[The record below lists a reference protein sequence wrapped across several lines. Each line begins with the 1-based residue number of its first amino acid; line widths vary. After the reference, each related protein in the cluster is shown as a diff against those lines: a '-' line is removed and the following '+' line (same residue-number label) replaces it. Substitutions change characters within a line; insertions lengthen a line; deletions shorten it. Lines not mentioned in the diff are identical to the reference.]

1 MQKTFD
7 YGDIRR
13 QVLDFLGKLG
23 IEPYDEADII
33 LDGKLHRFRLRD
45 DKQGEKSGAITI
57 YTDGWPAGF
66 VMDWRRGI
74 KENWKYD
81 ISSLDDEQQKYFNSE
96 EYRKKCEEQE
106 RRAREKREAEQR
118 KYAEGARRMWNRLPE
133 APKNHPYLQRK
144 SLIWINNTALRYN
157 PDTKSLAVPLTN
169 IYDMTFSIQ
178 WIPEEGHKTF
188 FTGTTLKGLFWK
200 IWIES
205 IQQNPKGTIL
215 LGEGFATM
223 LKVFEL
229 TSLPCVAAMS
239 CYRLEEV
246 AKILREKFPEAK
258 IIITADNDHQTER
271 KTGKNPGMTYAQN
284 VCTSKKFGKS
294 LADGL
299 VYPNFKPDED
309 GSDWDDFAILHG
321 NEYAAAILK
330 DDIAR
335 ALMPKDIQLMLEKKQ
350 AAIHQR
356 SDTQEQNFSARQMG
370 CSGHDTF
377 GAIHSRRR
385 TKNRQVYHGVTAR
398 ARRCYRRG
406 CLRQNA
412 GSAGRCSV
420 SRSRRQRTKT
430 ARTHCRLK

>member
-356 SDTQEQNFSARQMG
+356 SDTQKQNFSARQMG
-370 CSGHDTF
+370 CAGHDTF
-377 GAIHSRRR
+377 GTVHSRRR
-385 TKNRQVYHGVTAR
+385 AENR
-398 ARRCYRRG
+398 
-406 CLRQNA
+406 
-412 GSAGRCSV
+412 
-420 SRSRRQRTKT
+420 
-430 ARTHCRLK
+430 